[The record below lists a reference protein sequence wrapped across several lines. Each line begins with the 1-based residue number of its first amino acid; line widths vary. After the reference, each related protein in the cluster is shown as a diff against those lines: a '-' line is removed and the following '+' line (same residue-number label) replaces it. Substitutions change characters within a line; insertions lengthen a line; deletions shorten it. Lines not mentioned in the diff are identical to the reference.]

1 MQKPANYYS
10 MLRSDVLPLI
20 PAAARRILSLG
31 CGEAATEYKFRNSHS
46 CHVTGLELNAE
57 AAAKAQDRIDVVHVG
72 PLTKTLSLIEDQKF
86 DVILALDVLEHLADP
101 WTILQRCSKLL
112 SDDGV
117 VIASIPNINHAS
129 IRNRLQIDIFPY
141 EPAGILDFTHLRFFT
156 LTEIYKLFVS
166 ASLKIIS
173 TNTFQSRTDS
183 IQYLV
188 KANKPA
194 SISAKPLSTIII
206 PTLNNLALTK
216 NCLRSIRENTKAAH
230 RIIVVDNGSTDG
242 TRAWLKSQPDI
253 LHILNI
259 SNLGFAPAVN
269 QGVFCADTPS
279 VVILNNDTLVSPNW
293 LTNMLAH
300 FNADPTR
307 GIVGPMSNFVSG
319 PQFIK
324 EANVNSLEAVNH
336 FADSLLSEQKGNS
349 QEVQRLVFFCAL
361 IKKEVFDKI
370 GNLDEHFVI
379 GNFEDDDFC
388 RRAALAGYKCSIAQD
403 TFVYHHGHATF
414 KANNIDLNYLLQK
427 NKEVYLK
434 KWGSPN

>member
-20 PAAARRILSLG
+20 PATARRILSLG
-31 CGEAATEYKFRNSHS
+31 CGEAATEYKFRNSHD
-46 CHVTGLELNAE
+46 CHVTGLELNAV
-57 AAAKAQDRIDVVHVG
+57 AAAKAQERIDVVHVG
-72 PLTKTLSLIEDQKF
+72 PLTKTLSHVEHQTF
-86 DVILALDVLEHLADP
+86 DVILALDIFEHLPDP
-101 WTILQRCSKLL
+101 WTILKRCSKLL
-112 SDDGV
+112 TDDGV

-129 IRNRLQIDIFPY
+129 IRNRLQVDIFPY

-166 ASLKIIS
+166 ASLKIIE

-216 NCLRSIRENTKAAH
+216 NCLHSIRENTKAAH

-242 TRAWLKSQPDI
+242 TRNWLKSQPDI
-253 LHILNI
+253 LHILNVQ
-259 SNLGFAPAVN
+259 NLGFGPAVN
-269 QGVFCADTPS
+269 EGIFCADTPS

-319 PQFIK
+319 PQLIPD
-324 EANVNSLEAVNH
+324 ANVNSLESVNH
-336 FADSLLSEQKGNS
+336 FADSLFSTHQGKS
-349 QEVQRLVFFCAL
+349 QDIQRLVFFCAL
-361 IKKEVFDKI
+361 IKKEVIDRI
-370 GNLDEHFVI
+370 GPLDEHFII

-388 RRAALAGYKCSIAQD
+388 RRAALSGFKCAMAMD
-403 TFVYHHGHATF
+403 TFVYHKGHATF
-414 KANNIDLNYLLQK
+414 KANNIDLNYLLEK
-427 NKEVYLK
+427 NKQIYLK
-434 KWGSPN
+434 KWGGPH